1 MGVAGNA
8 AVTVR
13 IGRKPLLRSARQV
26 RVKAVPL
33 IPSVIDKVKAEA
45 EKGDRRSRPSEAV
58 REVTEVSK
66 PANAVTGGFRR

>member
-45 EKGDRRSRPSEAV
+45 EKVIDAV
-58 REVTEVSK
+58 DQAKQFAKSLK
-66 PANAVTGGFRR
+66 